1 MSLQRNKALTHEGL
15 LEYLYRSIV
24 FTNLAHQLG
33 PIDEPFIFRS
43 YDFLPLRDQRPT
55 ELPLS
60 LSRGANFAAWKVAR
74 AATAAALYFKPLEVA
89 FDDKQFDL
97 ISFARPASPNLAKAL
112 SEEQDATKSKNQAR
126 KPVLYRKARV
136 FGLSNPSIK
145 VLKELRRNFR
155 DGPEEIANW
164 VSIGTARRI
173 SPGISH
179 TFSSILKK
187 ATFDLGD
194 PASEHERMTR
204 LQEFDYY
211 RLDEPNGLPDV
222 DGDDW
227 KPRGSRYSGGET
239 MEIMKAAFNKWVA
252 QPANQAAVQQAARS
266 LVEIRR
272 ARTSDTLMWER
283 FALGRLFF

>member
-1 MSLQRNKALTHEGL
+1 MNEALTHEGL
-15 LEYLYRSIV
+15 PECLYRSIV
-24 FTNLAHQLG
+24 FTNLAHKLG

-43 YDFLPLRDQRPT
+43 YDFLPPRDQRPT
-55 ELPLS
+55 ELPLA
-60 LSRGANFAAWKVAR
+60 LSRGTNFAAWKVAR

-89 FDDKQFDL
+89 CVDKQFDL
-97 ISFARPASPNLAKAL
+97 ISFAQPASPNLAKAL
-112 SEEQDATKSKNQAR
+112 SEEQDATKSKSQAR

-136 FGLSNPSIK
+136 FGLTNPSTKI
-145 VLKELRRNFR
+145 LKELRRDFR
-155 DGPEEIANW
+155 DGPKKIANW

-173 SPGISH
+173 SPPGISS

-187 ATFDLGD
+187 ATSDLGD
-194 PASEHERMTR
+194 PASEHERMIR